1 MIHFEQFRD
10 VTLLHMENEET
21 LVISCDSIGGIG
33 EKKEDRVQAPPE
45 VVGYYGARVALME
58 VIALRAKPLALI
70 NTLSVE
76 MENYGERILAGI
88 EKAVRELPRDVVM
101 PVTGSSEEN
110 FPMVQTALGVTV
122 IGTLEKKADLPP
134 KTDGG
139 ESLFLVGLPKVGEG
153 VLADE
158 GEVLS
163 MEDLYHLI
171 NHRGVKDILP
181 IGSKGIAHELEVLG
195 EEGGK
200 VDRETH
206 REIDFFQS
214 GGPSTSALVLMKE
227 TGVKELRSILKAPI
241 TKL

>member
-58 VIALRAKPLALI
+58 VIALKAKPLALI

-76 MENYGERILAGI
+76 MENYGERILKGI
-88 EKAVRELPRDVVM
+88 EKAVAELPEDVIM

-110 FPMVQTALGVTV
+110 FPMVQTALGITV
-122 IGTLEKKADLPP
+122 LAAMEKGTILPP
-134 KTDGG
+134 KTDGT
-139 ESLFLVGLPKVGEG
+139 ESLYLVGLPKAGSS
-153 VLADE
+153 VLADQ
-158 GEVLS
+158 GEILS
-163 MEDLYHLI
+163 MEDLYHLK
-171 NHRGVKDILP
+171 NQRNVKDILP
-181 IGSKGIAHELEVLG
+181 VGSKGIAYELKVLG
-195 EEGGK
+195 EAGRK
-200 VDRETH
+200 VDRDKHSEL
-206 REIDFFQS
+206 DFYQS
-214 GGPSTSALVLMKE
+214 GGPSTSALVLMNE
-227 TGVKELRSILKAPI
+227 EGINELRSIIKAPI